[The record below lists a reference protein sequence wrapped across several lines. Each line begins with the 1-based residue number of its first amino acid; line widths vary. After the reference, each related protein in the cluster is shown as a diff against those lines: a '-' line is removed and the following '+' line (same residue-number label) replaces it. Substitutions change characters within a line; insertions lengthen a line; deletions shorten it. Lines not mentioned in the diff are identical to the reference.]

1 MNIVA
6 IQTDVH
12 TRMSIDLSSMWNIY
26 KVGNITETAKYIY
39 MYELVYYDDANDKYQ
54 SFQVL
59 TTQTILPIIVCQDR
73 KSFT

>member
-26 KVGNITETAKYIY
+26 KVGNIKSTPSIY
-39 MYELVYYDDANDKYQ
+39 TCMNLFITMMQMTNINHSK
-54 SFQVL
+54 F
-59 TTQTILPIIVCQDR
+59 
-73 KSFT
+73 

>member
-54 SFQVL
+54 SF
-59 TTQTILPIIVCQDR
+59 
-73 KSFT
+73 